1 MLVKNDIGIVVDY
14 DTLANNYIDSISNLT
29 IALSGDN
36 LNVTFTPMT
45 DATLLNAVDNNDT
58 YIRLQ
63 LIIHQPSGY
72 MDKNGERGYI
82 ASYNNPT

>member
-1 MLVKNDIGIVVDY
+1 MLVKSDAGIVIDY
-14 DTLANNYIDSISNLT
+14 DTLANNYIDSLSNLT

-45 DATLLNAVDNNDT
+45 DTTLLDAVDNEDT

-72 MDKNGERGYI
+72 MDKNGERGHI
-82 ASYNNPT
+82 LSHNDPI